1 MAPPRRALDSP
12 HDLVCASRFP
22 THWSCREPGYLRLP
36 LASQRGAF
44 HRRHGRVKSAAG
56 CAGRPCDTPSRR
68 QRDRRRAGDRDH
80 PDRGRADIERHRK
93 RCIRDCLGRQE
104 AARLERIRSRPAGAL
119 GAGVA
124 RCRTHRVPRTRVDE
138 CFRSRRARR
147 LGGAARAVRAGAV
160 RLALCRR
167 DPARRGGV
175 PGLAGDLA
183 ALAPG
188 RPRLHRHRRPRPRR
202 VGAGV
207 HLRGANP
214 RRGGGV
220 AQRRARGDVAA
231 AGIGWTPGFLRGR
244 AGRTHRGVC
253 PEHRRHARR

>member
-1 MAPPRRALDSP
+1 MSLDTY
-12 HDLVCASRFP
+12 D
-22 THWSCREPGYLRLP
+22 Y
-36 LASQRGAF
+36 
-44 HRRHGRVKSAAG
+44 
-56 CAGRPCDTPSRR
+56 PSRR
-68 QRDRRRAGDRDH
+68 SAVLSTGGMVATSQPLAAQAGLAILQAGGNAIDAVLATAITLTVVEPTSNGIGSDAFAIVWDGEKLHGLNASGPAPRA
-80 PDRGRADIERHRK
+80 
-93 RCIRDCLGRQE
+93 L
-104 AARLERIRSRPAGAL
+104 SR
-119 GAGVA
+119 AGVA
-124 RCRTHRVPRTRVDE
+124 RRRTHRVPRARVDE
-138 CFRSRRARR
+138 CSRSRRARR
-147 LGGAARAVRAGAV
+147 LGGAARAVRAGGV

-188 RPRLHRHRRPRPRR
+188 RSRLHRHRRPRPRR

-231 AGIGWTPGFLRGR
+231 AGIGGTPGFLRGR
-244 AGRTHRGVC
+244 AGHTHCGVR